1 MGLGFLN
8 RLKFGGGEAAITDK
22 DFSVSTTENKEKKE
36 KSLVLDIG
44 SSVAISENSENQE
57 SGDQAL
63 VVKASKNSPVTVLG
77 VFDTVNENKTGPQP
91 AKIAKNFFKNN
102 FAKIF
107 SGKEK
112 PKTDEDL
119 PNYKSEMTTLFSEAA
134 KNGAEQNPPKGSRT
148 TATVLGLTENVEG
161 KDMTAVV
168 GNVGDS
174 AVFVLEDGELKKITQ
189 ENHKSVIT
197 LPGGR
202 TQTEFSK
209 ILSFS
214 KLNPMRS
221 AGMSVP
227 EVATFKVK
235 SGSVIL
241 LATDGI
247 AEKLSL
253 DQIKE
258 LLTSSENSQ
267 QIAEKFIEAG
277 YQNAD
282 RAAVVVKIK
291 DPEYVVPA
299 KNNAPADTVLENL
312 PSVQEKKAQQAAPEI
327 TKEEKQKWYSVVKN
341 TLKEAKNYL
350 PSLPKVKMPNF
361 SMPKVSMPEFNMPKL
376 PNVKM
381 PEVKMPK
388 FERPGFLKRN
398 KTEQPKEPEKQPVE
412 VNVEKELQKPAVER
426 KIGERVMV
434 QLKNL
439 RPPRLKEIVYSAG
452 AGAAVRIGA
461 KLIMETLSF
470 GAKTAVAA
478 AAGGATSGVGEYFKQ
493 KREADEH
500 INKFVE
506 ELSSR
511 GMPDIKSGNAQM
523 FMVSE
528 TLIELAGKKQRG
540 EKMTV
545 KDFKE
550 FLKIDMHAAFEL
562 SDKDAEVRNEILEE
576 IEKLKIDKMKI
587 AVAAAQ
593 GAVAGAIGSM
603 VVGEII
609 EFGSSHNWFNVDEK
623 AKDFIA
629 WAKKGLSGFGEPHN
643 PGAAG
648 SLTKEIFKQPIP
660 ALEQVPELKV
670 PEAAV
675 PDLTQN
681 QTLASEY
688 KEILKQKLYLFNSDR
703 VESLTKA
710 SRGLIHDYLNNE
722 TLLKTSLGKEN
733 LSIQQMVYA
742 EDYLRKSLE
751 KMQILPGKRIEV
763 SGRLIAEAVEK
774 ARSLTEAQIDNLT
787 ILINSPENKL
797 GKAARKLM
805 ESQDYSSQLNDFRQ
819 LFGAKPDGSKIVG
832 LLIVDAVK

>member
-1 MGLGFLN
+1 MGFGFLN
-8 RLKFGGGEAAITDK
+8 RLKFGGGEAAITNQ
-22 DFSVSTTENKEKKE
+22 DFSASTTENKEKKE
-36 KSLVLDIG
+36 KHLILDIG
-44 SSVAISENSENQE
+44 SSVAMSEKSKNQE

-148 TATVLGLTENVEG
+148 TATVLGLTENVES

-168 GNVGDS
+168 GHVGDS
-174 AVFVLEDGELKKITQ
+174 AVFVLEGGELKKITQ
-189 ENHKSVIT
+189 EKHKSVMS
-197 LPGGR
+197 LPGGGAK
-202 TQTEFSK
+202 TEFNK

-214 KLNPMRS
+214 KSNTMRS

-227 EVATFKVK
+227 EVAAFKVEP
-235 SGSVIL
+235 GSVIL

-247 AEKLSL
+247 AEKLAP

-258 LLTSSENSQ
+258 LLASSENSQ
-267 QIAEKFIEAG
+267 QIAEKLIEAG
-277 YQNAD
+277 YKNAD

-291 DPEYVVPA
+291 NPEYVVPA
-299 KNNAPADTVLENL
+299 KNNVPDTDLENV
-312 PSVQEKKAQQAAPEI
+312 PYIQENKAQEAAPEI

>member
-1 MGLGFLN
+1 
-8 RLKFGGGEAAITDK
+8 
-22 DFSVSTTENKEKKE
+22 
-36 KSLVLDIG
+36 
-44 SSVAISENSENQE
+44 
-57 SGDQAL
+57 
-63 VVKASKNSPVTVLG
+63 
-77 VFDTVNENKTGPQP
+77 
-91 AKIAKNFFKNN
+91 
-102 FAKIF
+102 
-107 SGKEK
+107 
-112 PKTDEDL
+112 
-119 PNYKSEMTTLFSEAA
+119 MTTLFSEAA

-398 KTEQPKEPEKQPVE
+398 KTEQSTEPEKQPVE

-426 KIGERVMV
+426 KIGERVMA

-439 RPPRLKEIVYSAG
+439 RPIGLKEIALSAG

-461 KLIMETLSF
+461 KLTMETLSF

-478 AAGGATSGVGEYFKQ
+478 AAGGVTSGVREYFKQ
-493 KREADEH
+493 RREADEH

-506 ELSSR
+506 ELSSK

-523 FMVSE
+523 FKVPE
-528 TLIELAGKKQRG
+528 TLVELAEKKQRG

-643 PGAAG
+643 TAVAG
-648 SLTKEIFKQPIP
+648 SVGKEIIKQQMPG
-660 ALEQVPELKV
+660 LEQAPELKI
-670 PEAAV
+670 
-675 PDLTQN
+675 PDEIMPDILQN
-681 QTLASEY
+681 KDSAFEY
-688 KEILKQKLYLFNSDR
+688 QEVVKQKLYQFNSER

-733 LSIQQMVYA
+733 LSIEKMVYA
-742 EDYLRKSLE
+742 EDYLRKALE
-751 KMQILPGKRIEV
+751 KMQISGGKQVAIPGNV
-763 SGRLIAEAVEK
+763 IAETVEK
-774 ARSLTEAQIDNLT
+774 ARHLTQGQLDNLKQ
-787 ILINSPENKL
+787 LINSPEHKL
-797 GKAARKLM
+797 GQAAKNFM
-805 ESQDYSSQLNDFRQ
+805 ESQDYAEKANDTRKF
-819 LFGAKPDGSKIVG
+819 FGTKADGSKIAG